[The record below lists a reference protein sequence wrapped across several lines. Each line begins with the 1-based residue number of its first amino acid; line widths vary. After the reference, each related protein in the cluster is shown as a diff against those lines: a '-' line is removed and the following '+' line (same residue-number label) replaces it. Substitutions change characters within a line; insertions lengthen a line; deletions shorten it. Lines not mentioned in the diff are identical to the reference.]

1 MPSEATSEGGEDG
14 KDGNCSWKGL
24 DCAEAAVISRLGW
37 LMYCGTV
44 SLASLGDEMTGPV
57 VRFQAKVA

>member
-24 DCAEAAVISRLGW
+24 DCADAAVVGRLGW
-37 LMYCGTV
+37 LMCCGAV
-44 SLASLGDEMTGPV
+44 SLASL
-57 VRFQAKVA
+57 